1 MPSLFALARLRLR
14 RDRSPAGRAYSAT
27 RQFLFRLRPAF
38 LVADGP
44 PEDSLQARQK
54 WLSNRVFEDYDAIV
68 EAGCEAWNKLIN
80 QPETIMSIG
89 LRDWAHKGQ

>member
-1 MPSLFALARLRLR
+1 MAQYRQAQGSEKPLHHPAALALTRVEPCRGQYLR
-14 RDRSPAGRAYSAT
+14 
-27 RQFLFRLRPAF
+27 QN
-38 LVADGP
+38 
-44 PEDSLQARQK
+44 
-54 WLSNRVFEDYDAIV
+54 WLSTRDFEDYDAIV